1 MRLWTLTFNINF
13 KSGLELHREVV
24 FPDGNLLESAFNQG
38 FVEGFKVGTLLL
50 NVILQVINSC
60 NLRVSGSGVN
70 GAFFT
75 LFAEFE
81 NLVSNLIVSFF
92 VVGFFEKLFLK
103 FHQLL
108 VNAISGALL
117 SFSDDFSNVLL

>member
-1 MRLWTLTFNINF
+1 
-13 KSGLELHREVV
+13 VV
-24 FPDGNLLESAFNQG
+24 FPDGNLLEPAFNQG

-60 NLRVSGSGVN
+60 NLHVSGSGVN

-75 LFAEFE
+75 LFAKLE
-81 NLVSNLIVSFF
+81 NLVSNLIVGFF
-92 VVGFFEKLFLK
+92 VVSFFEKLFLK
-103 FHQLL
+103 LHQML